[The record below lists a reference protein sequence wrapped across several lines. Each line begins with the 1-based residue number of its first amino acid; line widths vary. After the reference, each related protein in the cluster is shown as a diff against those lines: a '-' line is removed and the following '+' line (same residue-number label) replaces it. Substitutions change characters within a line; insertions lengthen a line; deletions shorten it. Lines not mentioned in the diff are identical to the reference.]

1 MSPKQTN
8 RPNRAHVDC
17 LTVLRR
23 HPIFGKLA
31 PKHLKRLCALSSP
44 RTVAADS
51 VISARGDSAT
61 ALFAICAGTVKITN
75 PLIES
80 REDGFNLLHAGEIFG
95 EFALLGGEPRT
106 NDAVAMTDCKLAVIM
121 RRDFLRFVRGEPKVA
136 IKLIELLCG
145 QLSSAN
151 LRLEEADS
159 LSVPTRLARTVLRLL
174 DESSTGNGKLT
185 IKQYELARIVRASR
199 ETVNKHL
206 RAWAKRKWVRPER
219 AGIVLLDS
227 SALAAIARGVA
238 GDGRR
243 STARRAR
250 RR

>member
-1 MSPKQTN
+1 M
-8 RPNRAHVDC
+8 
-17 LTVLRR
+17 
-23 HPIFGKLA
+23 
-31 PKHLKRLCALSSP
+31 
-44 RTVAADS
+44 
-51 VISARGDSAT
+51 
-61 ALFAICAGTVKITN
+61 
-75 PLIES
+75 
-80 REDGFNLLHAGEIFG
+80 
-95 EFALLGGEPRT
+95 LGGEPRT

-151 LRLEEADS
+151 LRPEEAIS
-159 LSVPTRLARTVLRLL
+159 VSVPTRLARTVLQLL
-174 DESSTGNGKLT
+174 DEQSSRSSKLK
-185 IKQYELARIVRASR
+185 IKQYELAQIVRASR

-206 RAWAKRKWVRPER
+206 RAWAKRKWIRPER
-219 AGIVLLDS
+219 AGIVVVDS

-243 STARRAR
+243 SIVRHAR